1 MRPVALAL
9 CALSTLFLLA
19 LFSAS
24 APAAEA
30 GARLSAGER
39 TLVRAVNGVRAR
51 HGLPRLK
58 RSPRLNR
65 AADHHTRQMIAHDFF
80 SHSSRNGA
88 SMSRRVRAF
97 ARSRRVGETIAMT
110 SRCGRRGARRVVR
123 MWMASS
129 GHRAIVLS
137 RSFRRIGVGARRGSL
152 GAQRACVVT
161 ADFASRR

>member
-19 LFSAS
+19 LLSAT

-30 GARLSAGER
+30 GSRLSAGER
-39 TLVRAVNGVRAR
+39 TLVRSVNHVRAR
-51 HGLPRLK
+51 YGLPRLR
-58 RSPRLNR
+58 RSGRLSR
-65 AADHHTRQMIAHDFF
+65 AADHHTRQMIVHDFF
-80 SHSSRNGA
+80 SHSSPNGA

-110 SRCGRRGARRVVR
+110 SRCGRRGARQVVN
-123 MWMASS
+123 MWMGSP
-129 GHRAIVLS
+129 GHRAILLS
-137 RSFRRIGVGARRGSL
+137 RSFRRIGVGVRRGRL

>member
-9 CALSTLFLLA
+9 SALSTLLLLA
-19 LFSAS
+19 LLSAA

-30 GARLSAGER
+30 GASFSAGER

-51 HGLPRLK
+51 HGLPRL
-58 RSPRLNR
+58 RPSGRLSR

-80 SHSSRNGA
+80 SHSSPNGA

-97 ARSRRVGETIAMT
+97 TRSRRVGETIAMT
-110 SRCGRRGARRVVR
+110 TRCGRRGARRVVN
-123 MWMASS
+123 MWMGSP
-129 GHRAIVLS
+129 GHRAILLS
-137 RSFRRIGVGARRGSL
+137 PGFRRIGVGARRGTL